1 MVIKFTCYTPQDVG
15 EKLKKLQ
22 KDKCLNVSKFI
33 TAAIVEKI
41 YKEEEKNHV

>member
-1 MVIKFTCYTPQDVG
+1 MLFKFTCYTSKDIG

-33 TAAIVEKI
+33 TTAIVEKI
-41 YKEEEKNHV
+41 NKDEETKNV